1 MKRQPS
7 QDSLLIDQN
16 LLRTPFDIEDRT
28 IKNVYLIIMENKC
41 IIFVRLCYDP
51 HIIERQQN
59 LVSYNFQATQLNDI
73 AI

>member
-1 MKRQPS
+1 MERQPS

-28 IKNVYLIIMENKC
+28 INNVYLIIMENKC

-59 LVSYNFQATQLNDI
+59 LVSYNFQTTQLNDI